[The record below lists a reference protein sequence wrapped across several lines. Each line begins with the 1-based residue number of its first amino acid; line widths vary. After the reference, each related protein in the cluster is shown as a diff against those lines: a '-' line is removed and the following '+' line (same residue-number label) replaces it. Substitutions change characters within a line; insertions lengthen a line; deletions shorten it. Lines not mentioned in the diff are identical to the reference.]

1 MNFFALV
8 LGFILVVMGMANNLP
23 NVPGLVEL
31 IRLIPGLDGLPRLS
45 KYNPEYFFPIVFI
58 IMMVIALISTSFAI
72 DWRSHSRFKWSL
84 GLFFDIL
91 MLATTIALTIV
102 YLIEHDQVCLIDQ
115 FTGERAHLMAENES
129 RAKEYMEV
137 YGTVFTEETPDC
149 QAKIGNW
156 ILPLLL
162 LAITVYFIY
171 IVRMWGFPIVAV
183 ALFITLYT
191 LITSAVWYFDW
202 SDNRYLTTAI
212 GTISDG
218 VRNYSAGVEGARN
231 ALISDSEITNFRF
244 SKFS

>member
-1 MNFFALV
+1 MIMAL
-8 LGFILVVMGMANNLP
+8 
-23 NVPGLVEL
+23 L
-31 IRLIPGLDGLPRLS
+31 IRACPPADAPNREP
-45 KYNPEYFFPIVFI
+45 K
-58 IMMVIALISTSFAI
+58 
-72 DWRSHSRFKWSL
+72 
-84 GLFFDIL
+84 
-91 MLATTIALTIV
+91 TTYGKTT
-102 YLIEHDQVCLIDQ
+102 
-115 FTGERAHLMAENES
+115 FTGERARLMAENES

-231 ALISDSEITNFRF
+231 ALISDSNGLLGQSHRQ
-244 SKFS
+244 KWV